1 MGSNPRFCIIGES
14 WGPADALSA
23 SGAAAV
29 GTTAAEAAAAK
40 TASAEA
46 AASGAAAKASAATA
60 AAKTAASAATTRSA
74 HFLPPILLN
83 ALISLD
89 FITLHIP
96 TQALYA
102 NNWLFKRKPC
112 SAL

>member
-46 AASGAAAKASAATA
+46 ATSGAAAKASGGTGL
-60 AAKTAASAATTRSA
+60 
-74 HFLPPILLN
+74 HLLGIIAGKGN
-83 ALISLD
+83 AVVA
-89 FITLHIP
+89 FVP
-96 TQALYA
+96 
-102 NNWLFKRKPC
+102 
-112 SAL
+112 